1 MLTGWGARHAERL
14 PGDRDHI
21 VALNAAVATGNDVG
35 IFGDLK
41 RYRVFERVGLQ
52 VKRLEELRALTDEV
66 GFRFRF
72 RTGGD
77 VMLNKAFRSIRVL

>member
-1 MLTGWGARHAERL
+1 
-14 PGDRDHI
+14 
-21 VALNAAVATGNDVG
+21 VG
-35 IFGDLK
+35 IFGDLR
-41 RYRVFERVGLQ
+41 RYRVFERLGLQ

-77 VMLNKAFRSIRVL
+77 VMLNSAFRTIRVG